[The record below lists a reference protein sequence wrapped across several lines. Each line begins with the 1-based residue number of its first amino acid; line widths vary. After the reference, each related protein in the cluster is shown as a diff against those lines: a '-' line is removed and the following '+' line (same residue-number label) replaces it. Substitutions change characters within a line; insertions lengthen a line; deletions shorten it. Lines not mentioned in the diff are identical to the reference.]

1 MGVNPGTAVVAILF
15 SLLMVTFITGWHVLI
30 TILGWLI
37 AGMVI
42 LAALSGLFGP
52 RR

>member
-1 MGVNPGTAVVAILF
+1 MNLGTAFLAILLA
-15 SLLMVTFITGWHVLI
+15 LLIVIYVTGWQMLV

-42 LAALSGLFGP
+42 LALISGLFGP